1 MPRPSLT
8 LHRDARLILR
18 RAWSVRLAA
27 LSALFSALGALE
39 PKLPFLAQYLSP
51 GTMTMLA
58 SLCAVGVVG
67 ARVMAQANLP
77 EH

>member
-1 MPRPSLT
+1 MPLT
-8 LHRDARLILR
+8 LLEDAGLILR
-18 RAWSVRLAA
+18 RAWSVRFAV

-58 SLCAVGVVG
+58 SLCAIGVVG
-67 ARVMAQANLP
+67 ARVVAQANLP
-77 EH
+77 NGK